1 MVNGAASF
9 ICNFAFFAREK
20 VNDGMGNT
28 RGKWVPKFTTKAA
41 ITFRQGSETVQA
53 ARLEG
58 KQPAFLTIRSFH
70 AAKEITTE
78 WCCCDARETT
88 FDAAKGKFGGRVYN
102 IRAINRDPISR
113 QYYRLTI
120 ESGVAV

>member
-1 MVNGAASF
+1 MRLHET
-9 ICNFAFFAREK
+9 FAFFAREK
-20 VNDGMGNT
+20 TNDGMGNT
-28 RGKWVPKFTTKAA
+28 RGKWVQKFTTKAA

-58 KQPAFLTIRSFH
+58 KQPAFLTIRSFQ
-70 AAKEITTE
+70 AVKEITTE

-88 FDAAKGKFGGRVYN
+88 FDAGKGKFSGRVYN
-102 IRAINRDPISR
+102 IRAINRDPITR